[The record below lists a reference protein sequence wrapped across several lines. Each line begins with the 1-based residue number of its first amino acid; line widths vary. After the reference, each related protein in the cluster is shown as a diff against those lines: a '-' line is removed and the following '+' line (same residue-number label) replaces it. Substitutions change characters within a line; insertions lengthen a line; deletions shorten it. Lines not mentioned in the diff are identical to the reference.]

1 MDRDLSRLSAK
12 PFDLVVIGGGITGA
26 FTAWDAALR
35 GLTVALIERGDFG
48 GATSAASSKVIH
60 GGIRHLQKGEIGRV
74 RESIRERATFLRIA
88 PHLVHR
94 VPFLVPTYGHG
105 MRGQEVLRA
114 GMLAYEVL
122 SAGQNRHLA
131 DPERRIARHTVLSRR
146 ETLALEPALDARG
159 LTGSVR
165 YDECHMMSSERM
177 TLAVIRAAAAAGAVV
192 ANYVEAESFLRQS
205 DGGSILGVRAR
216 DRLAPDAQASSLD
229 VRGAVVANITGPW
242 ALHVLARLD
251 RRPLDRLKLAKG
263 CHLVTRAITRS
274 GALALATHH
283 RNEGV
288 VSRGGRHFFVIPWRG
303 LSLIGTTNVP
313 YAGDPAGVG
322 ASETDVADF
331 VAEIAAVYPAAGL
344 RREDVRHAFAGLY
357 PLVDKEVRSE
367 VYQGGS
373 QYEIEDHAREGI
385 DGLITVIGAKYTT
398 ARNLAE
404 QAVDLVFRK
413 RGRTPPAARTATT
426 PLPGGNFARAAEL
439 RTAAKQADEQG
450 PRLGEEVVSELLRAY
465 GSEYPAVMRR
475 AAANAGAGARV
486 APDRPTI
493 RAMVEHA
500 VDVEMARRL
509 PDVIFRRTGLGTI
522 GHPGA
527 EALRACAAIMAAT
540 LGWDERR
547 VAEEMALAEAPFHR
561 SPA

>member
-1 MDRDLSRLSAK
+1 MDRDLPRLTAR

-26 FTAWDAALR
+26 FAAWDAAQR
-35 GLTVALIERGDFG
+35 GLAVALVERGDFG

-94 VPFLVPTYGHG
+94 VPFLIPTYGHG

-114 GMLAYEVL
+114 GMLAYELL
-122 SAGQNRHLA
+122 SCGQNRHLP
-131 DPERRIARHTVLSRR
+131 DPERRIARHAVLSRR

-159 LTGSVR
+159 LTGGVR

-192 ANYVEAESFLRQS
+192 ANYVEAEGFLRQG
-205 DGGSILGVRAR
+205 DGGPVIGIRAR
-216 DRLAPDAQASSLD
+216 DRLEPGGSELE

-251 RRPLDRLKLAKG
+251 RRPLDRLKLSKG
-263 CHLVTRAITRS
+263 CHLVTRPITQS
-274 GALALATHH
+274 GALALATQH
-283 RNEGV
+283 RNEGM

-303 LSLIGTTNVP
+303 FSLIGTTNAP
-313 YAGDPAGVG
+313 YAGDPAAVG
-322 ASETDVADF
+322 ASETDVAEF
-331 VAEIAAVYPAAGL
+331 IAEIAAVYPAAGL
-344 RREDVRHAFAGLY
+344 ERKDVHHAFAGLY

-373 QYEIEDHAREGI
+373 QYEIQDHAPEGI

-404 QAVDLVFRK
+404 QAIDLVFKK
-413 RGRTPPAARTATT
+413 RGRTPPAPRTATT
-426 PLPGGNFARAAEL
+426 PLPGGDFARAADL
-439 RTAAKQADEQG
+439 HAAAQAIDARG
-450 PRLGEEVVSELLRAY
+450 PRLGEEVVRELMRGYGTEYAAVLRRV
-465 GSEYPAVMRR
+465 E
-475 AAANAGAGARV
+475 ANAEAGARV
-486 APDRPTI
+486 APGRSTI

-500 VDVEMARRL
+500 VEEEMARRL
-509 PDVIFRRTGLGTI
+509 TDVIFRRTGLGTI

-527 EALRACAAIMAAT
+527 EALRTCAAILAAK
-540 LGWDERR
+540 LGWDGSR
-547 VAEEMALAEAPFHR
+547 VASELEMAEAPFR
-561 SPA
+561 RAADG